1 VRACVARAAAAAA
14 EGTRH
19 VAAPTHT
26 HTHTLTGG
34 RGRRAPA
41 DIIETYAQ
49 NILCDPGCVR
59 ASYSPPS
66 PTRKKKPS
74 TTKQSTPQTRPV
86 AVWPPLRAAVDA
98 IRSVPDSLSLSPL
111 SSISFIPFD
120 SIIQNVKFL
129 SMIQISS
136 IS

>member
-1 VRACVARAAAAAA
+1 VRACVARAAAA

-59 ASYSPPS
+59 ASYSPP
-66 PTRKKKPS
+66 PPEKKPS
-74 TTKQSTPQTRPV
+74 TTKQSTPQQTSRCV
-86 AVWPPLRAAVDA
+86 ASVACSCRRYTLRAGL
-98 IRSVPDSLSLSPL
+98 SLSLSPL
-111 SSISFIPFD
+111 S
-120 SIIQNVKFL
+120 L
-129 SMIQISS
+129 
-136 IS
+136 

>member
-1 VRACVARAAAAAA
+1 VRACVARAAAA

-59 ASYSPPS
+59 ASYSPP
-66 PTRKKKPS
+66 PPPPEKKKPS

-111 SSISFIPFD
+111 YLFD
-120 SIIQNVKFL
+120 SFDSSWLIQNVKFL
-129 SMIQISS
+129 SLIQISS